1 MGTYYDP
8 SEYWCEIVDHGL
20 SPAKTGTPQ
29 IFIKFK
35 VLGRVN
41 AADPDQFDPDEHQY
55 ERIMYQ
61 AITAATVEFVLDKL
75 EVIGFTGTAWSEFD
89 RTNPNSQ
96 DLVGNSI
103 KMYCKHETY
112 NGELKERWDI
122 ARGGNRMDA
131 EATSKL
137 DSLFGKELRARTQT
151 KPKQPEVT
159 GPDLPPIDSP
169 EATADAKAA
178 TANAGD
184 IPF

>member
-8 SEYWCEIVDHGL
+8 AEYWCEIVDHGL
-20 SPAKTGTPQ
+20 SEAKTGTHQ
-29 IFIKFK
+29 IFVKFK

-41 AADPDQFDPDEHQY
+41 ASDPDQFDADELQY
-55 ERIMYQ
+55 ERTMYQ

-75 EVIGFTGTAWSEFD
+75 EAIGFTGAAWSEFD
-89 RTNPNSQ
+89 RTNPDSQ
-96 DLVGNSI
+96 NLVGNSI

-122 ARGGNRMDA
+122 ARGGNRMDS

-137 DSLFGKELRARTQT
+137 DSLFGKELRARTQS
-151 KPKQPEVT
+151 KPKQATPA
-159 GPDLPPIDSP
+159 PPPVDSP
-169 EATADAKAA
+169 EATADAKKETA
-178 TANAGD
+178 TRGD